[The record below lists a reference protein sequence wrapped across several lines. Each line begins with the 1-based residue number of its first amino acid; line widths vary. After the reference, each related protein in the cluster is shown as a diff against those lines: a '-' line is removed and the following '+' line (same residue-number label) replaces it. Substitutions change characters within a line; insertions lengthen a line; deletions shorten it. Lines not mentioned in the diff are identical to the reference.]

1 MPHALAIDSGFIL
14 QTLLVGASAGVL
26 SAFFG
31 IGGGFLIVP
40 FLLAAGMS
48 GSRAVGTSFIF
59 LFATSAVAMLQHR
72 RRGTFEPRVGL
83 LAGLALLPG
92 VEAGRRIILVLANR
106 GESDLFVQG
115 LTLLF
120 LAFLAFR
127 MLHAPARTGSAAAEG
142 TPPPATGRPLRLVA
156 GAAGTGLL
164 SGLLGVGGGLL
175 LVPLLIR
182 HPGLPHA
189 RAVAASLFAILLGG
203 LAGAV
208 GYAGAGQTDWGPA
221 LLLLAAALPATRLG
235 ARAVH
240 RVSGHRF
247 RRLFLLLVG
256 LTLIIVALRL
266 AGITR
271 GLAPA
276 LTAVAVVLAGWVAR
290 QGFRPDPEP

>member
-1 MPHALAIDSGFIL
+1 MTDPGFIL

-31 IGGGFLIVP
+31 VGGGFLIVP

-92 VEAGRRIILVLANR
+92 VEAGRRIILVLAKR

-127 MLHAPARTGSAAAEG
+127 MLRAPARAASAAEG
-142 TPPPATGRPLRLVA
+142 TPPPATGLPLRLVA

-182 HPGLPHA
+182 HAGLPHA

-208 GYAGAGQTDWGPA
+208 GYAGAGQTDWVPA
-221 LLLLAAALPATRLG
+221 LMLLAAALPATRLG

-247 RRLFLLLVG
+247 RRLFLCLVG

-290 QGFRPDPEP
+290 QGFRPDPAP